1 MTNRKFPGQTISD
14 EQAHRMLSLSGKL
27 KWSYEAYERFYAFME
42 KLTEE
47 QRDDVII
54 RLFRKVQS

>member
-1 MTNRKFPGQTISD
+1 MANKKFPGQIISD

-27 KWSYEAYERFYAFME
+27 KWSYDAYELFYVFME
-42 KLTEE
+42 KLTEA

-54 RLFRKVQS
+54 RLFRKV